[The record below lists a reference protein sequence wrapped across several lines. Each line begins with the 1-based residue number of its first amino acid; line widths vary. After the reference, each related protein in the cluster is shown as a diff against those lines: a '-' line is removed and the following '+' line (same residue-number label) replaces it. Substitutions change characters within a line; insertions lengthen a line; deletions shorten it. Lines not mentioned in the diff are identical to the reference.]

1 MQSTIRNFMLAT
13 AVVAVASLT
22 QAVHAQI
29 GDTTR
34 IQVPFAFEYGNQ
46 HFYPGTYTLTMEN
59 QSILLLS
66 GRDDGAFVMIQR
78 EVDMHRTAAGYVI
91 FRKYGDRYFF
101 AEYHPAGTATTMA
114 ARPSSKER
122 NLVHEL
128 AGRQAD
134 AGRVRLAL
142 LGNETSIP
150 AGR

>member
-22 QAVHAQI
+22 PAVHAQI
-29 GDTTR
+29 ADTTR
-34 IQVPFAFEYGNQ
+34 IQVPFGFDYGNQ

-59 QSILLLS
+59 QSVLLLS
-66 GRDDGAFVMIQR
+66 GRDDGAFVMVQR
-78 EVDMHRTAAGYVI
+78 QVDMHGTPAGYVI

-101 AEYHPAGTATTMA
+101 AEYHPAETATTMTT
-114 ARPSSKER
+114 RPSSKER

-128 AGRQAD
+128 ATRETD

-142 LGNETSIP
+142 LGNETPVP